1 MKRKSHQRITKIKLD
16 QILELLKKAE
26 NTATEDACTIEP
38 ATDQLTPYPDMDN
51 LRIWTR
57 DYLTKGL
64 NKILINK
71 LANDSQTYMTTLI
84 DGLPLFTKMSKTV
97 QGSTPTQV
105 ISGFANNITSSNV
118 SLSDKGI
125 ATFGSSSGTVTIPLT
140 TVMKTNS
147 TYEIVFK
154 ATSLPAA
161 GNRYLLNFA
170 SNKAFSV
177 HLEASNN
184 KLHLYYQTGAGI
196 TTGSETYL
204 ELNVQYKL
212 TLTLNTKSVFTATI
226 IKVEDGSTVL
236 TTSNPSSHASY
247 LGQLNFGL
255 DLTNTEIDFTK
266 SSITTTAGKI
276 DLLSTSDIYPTTET
290 SKPGLWLSNLI
301 QPVSGSQAGSWLRS
315 NLIHSNEDRYSLIN
329 SYVVGNYSNT
339 FTQPALIMHPLNAD
353 KQNDLCPVNKYAT
366 GGDDMM
372 YYNQHYSPALSS
384 CINYVNQP
392 DNNSYFSFPPYKF
405 EYKYGSYQTVAF
417 PSDPDMQTYTELNS
431 SCLNYSFTNPN
442 DNETTYNST
451 LYNLQAANSSQRPEA
466 INNVTL
472 KPNDTTGGSISGDL
486 ISYDDEGNKCVTPIN
501 YIFRSVQAM
510 FAADYEYI
518 PSDNSLNNTSYKPI
532 KAYSQLNT
540 CCFYH
545 YYWSDSMNKFILASG
560 YYRFKYSASMLSGYS
575 CEGVYYTPEGATAA
589 QPGFN
594 SGNSG
599 VFYDWDNGATC
610 GSNSRSPS
618 VAYSSSGYC
627 GSARGRLD
635 GILLPANTTTSD
647 QSGINIYL
655 HVKDLAAESRS
666 KGIPFINPDC
676 TQPAFQL
683 NVDINASPKDFEKVY
698 LIAENVSIDSLGN
711 ISTINEKII
720 NLD

>member
-38 ATDQLTPYPDMDN
+38 AKDQLTPYPDMNN
-51 LRIWTR
+51 LRTWTR

-71 LANDSQTYMTTLI
+71 LDDNGQTYMTTLI
-84 DGLPLFTKMSKTV
+84 DGLPLFTKMSKTI
-97 QGSTPTQV
+97 QGSTPTQT
-105 ISGFANNITSSNV
+105 ITGFATNITSSNV

-125 ATFGSSSGTVTIPLT
+125 ATYGSSSGTVTIPLT
-140 TVMKTNS
+140 ASMKTNT

-154 ATSLPAA
+154 VTSLPAS

-177 HLEASNN
+177 QLITTNQQP
-184 KLHLYYQTGAGI
+184 HLYYQTGTGS
-196 TTGSETYL
+196 TTGANVNL

-212 TLTLNTKSVFTATI
+212 TLTLNNKSAFTATI

-236 TTSNPSSHASY
+236 TTSNPSSQASW
-247 LGQLNFGL
+247 LDQLNFGL
-255 DLTNTEIDFTK
+255 NLTNTEIDFTK
-266 SSITTTAGKI
+266 SSITTAAGKI
-276 DLLSTSDIYPTTET
+276 NLLSTTDVYPTTET

-315 NLIHSNEDRYSLIN
+315 NLIHSNEDKYSLIN

-339 FTQPALIMHPLNAD
+339 FTQPALILSPSNQDNAD
-353 KQNDLCPVNKYAT
+353 DMCPRKRKFPFTTDWV
-366 GGDDMM
+366 
-372 YYNQHYSPALSS
+372 YYNQHYSPCISS

-392 DNNSYFSFPPYKF
+392 DNHSYFSFPITYF

-417 PSDPDMQTYTELNS
+417 PADPDMQTYTETDS
-431 SCLNYSFTNPN
+431 TCLNYNFTNPG
-442 DNETTYNST
+442 DNETTYNAT
-451 LYNLQAANSSQRPEA
+451 LYSMQAANSNQKPEP
-466 INNVTL
+466 INRLVL
-472 KPNDTTGGSISGDL
+472 KPNGNTGGSVSGIL
-486 ISYDDEGNKCVTPIN
+486 TSFDDEGNKCETNIN

-510 FAADYEYI
+510 FTTDYEYT
-518 PSDNSLNNTSYKPI
+518 PSDNSLDNTTYKPI
-532 KAYSQLNT
+532 KAYSQLNA

-545 YYWSDSMNKFILASG
+545 YGWSDADNG
-560 YYRFKYSASMLSGYS
+560 YRLVYGNYRFKYSASMLSGYS
-575 CEGVYYTPEGATAA
+575 CEGVYYTPEGATTA

-594 SGNSG
+594 SGNSV
-599 VFYDWDNGATC
+599 VFYDYDLGATC
-610 GSNSRSPS
+610 GRNSTRPS
-618 VAYSSSGYC
+618 VAYSSSGWC
-627 GSARGRLD
+627 GDAKGRLD

-647 QSGINIYL
+647 QSGLNIYL

-666 KGIPFINPDC
+666 KGIPFVNPDC
-676 TQPAFQL
+676 TQPAFQIYV
-683 NVDINASPKDFEKVY
+683 NTDTTPKDFEKVY
-698 LIAENVSIDSLGN
+698 LITENVSIDSLGN
-711 ISTINEKII
+711 IDTINEKII
-720 NLD
+720 ELT